1 MMLAMPW
8 AFLLLLPVG
17 WHAWRRLRR
26 RPAHGFGSLAAGL
39 AAGRS
44 WRQRW
49 TWLPP
54 VLHTAGLIALVC
66 ALARPQAKVDLVRQ
80 EQEGIA
86 IELLLDVSSSMDAS
100 MEISG
105 EVSNRLQAAKQVLRD
120 FVLGNGRNL
129 PGRPRD
135 LIGLV
140 TFARY
145 ADTVCPMT
153 LNHQALAAIIEDV
166 QPGTRPN
173 EDGTAYGDATALAA
187 ARLKAFD
194 ETQNKNAANR
204 PPIRTKVIVMLT
216 DGENNAGEHLP
227 LQAAAL
233 AKQWGI
239 RIYTIMIGTSYSI
252 GPAANVAT
260 SPPSPVEQT
269 LFQMAQMTGGVFR
282 HVFDFESLD
291 SVYREIDQLEK
302 SRIATVRYVDQ
313 KDLFEWFALPA
324 LAFFAIEQLLAFF
337 VLRSVP

>member
-1 MMLAMPW
+1 MMLATPL
-8 AFLLLLPVG
+8 ALLFLLPVG

-26 RPAHGFGSLAAGL
+26 RPVYRFGSLAAGM

-54 VLHTAGLIALVC
+54 VLHPVGLVALVG
-66 ALARPQAKVDLVRQ
+66 ALARPQANVQLVRQ
-80 EQEGIA
+80 EEEGIA
-86 IELLLDVSSSMDAS
+86 IELLLDASSSMDAR
-100 MEISG
+100 MEIKG
-105 EVSNRLQAAKQVLRD
+105 EASNRLVAAKQVLRD

-153 LNHQALAAIIEDV
+153 LNHQALASIIEEV

-194 ETQNKNAANR
+194 ETQNKNDASR
-204 PPIRTKVIVMLT
+204 PPIKTKVIVLLT

-239 RIYTIMIGTSYSI
+239 RIYTVMIGASFSV
-252 GPAANVAT
+252 GPAANAST
-260 SPPSPVEQT
+260 SPPSAIEQT
-269 LFQMAQMTGGVFR
+269 LFRMAAMTDGVFR
-282 HVFDFESLD
+282 HVYDFESLD
-291 SVYREIDQLEK
+291 SVYREIDLLEK

-313 KDLFEWFALPA
+313 KELLAWFALPA
-324 LAFFAIEQLLAFF
+324 LLLFSIERLLVLL